1 MEEKFEM
8 NIPTL
13 KEAFLAKY
21 PKYGIILKRFEK
33 AAKCECTWDNITK
46 ANLAMFAEK
55 LQKDCAR
62 KSAKTYSQMFKSVLN
77 LYSDVVELPRGWSEA
92 ASVKNDVS
100 QNVFLTEDEI
110 KSICKYKPESN
121 TELFVKNSFLMGAL
135 TGARHS
141 DYINFTLSNIQDG
154 FLVYISKK
162 THIEARIPVSPMILR
177 ILKEKEGNDLFNRK
191 LSTDYYNDILRE
203 ICRKCGIT
211 QLRQLYRKGKY
222 WQQEKWKYV
231 SSHTGRRS
239 FATNLYL
246 RNADLYQISRLM
258 GHSSVK
264 QTEGYICC
272 GLKELNPKI
281 MGYFNTF
288 K

>member
-1 MEEKFEM
+1 M
-8 NIPTL
+8 NVPKL
-13 KEAFLAKY
+13 KDAFLEKY
-21 PKYGIILKRFEK
+21 PKYGIILKRFED
-33 AAKCECTWDNITK
+33 ATKCECIWENITK
-46 ANLAMFAEK
+46 ANLAKFAEK

-62 KSAKTYSQMFKSVLN
+62 KSAKTYSQMFKAVLN
-77 LYSDVVELPRGWSEA
+77 RYSDVVELPRGWEDA
-92 ASVKNDVS
+92 MAVKNDVS
-100 QNVFLTEDEI
+100 QNVYLTEDEI
-110 KSICKYKPESN
+110 KAICKYKPESD

-141 DYINFTLSNIQDG
+141 DYMNFTLSNIQDG
-154 FLVYISKK
+154 FLVYISQK
-162 THIEARIPVSPMILR
+162 THIEARIPVSPLILR
-177 ILKEKEGNDLFNRK
+177 ILKEKAVNDVFNRV
-191 LSTDYYNDILRE
+191 LSDVAYNDILRN

-222 WQQEKWKYV
+222 WQQEKWTFC

-272 GLKELNPKI
+272 GLKDLNPKI
-281 MGYFNTF
+281 MGYFSSF